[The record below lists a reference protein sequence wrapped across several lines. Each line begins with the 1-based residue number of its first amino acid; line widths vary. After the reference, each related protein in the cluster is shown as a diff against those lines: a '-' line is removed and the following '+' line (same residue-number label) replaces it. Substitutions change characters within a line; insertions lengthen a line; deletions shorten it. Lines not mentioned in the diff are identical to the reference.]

1 MTTPKDRATKDD
13 LARLEVAITE
23 QFRRLRRVMV
33 VGAAGIV
40 AAFVTLTRLLT

>member
-1 MTTPKDRATKDD
+1 MTPNDPATKDD

-33 VGAAGIV
+33 AGAAAAV
-40 AAFVTLTRLLT
+40 AAFVILTRLLT